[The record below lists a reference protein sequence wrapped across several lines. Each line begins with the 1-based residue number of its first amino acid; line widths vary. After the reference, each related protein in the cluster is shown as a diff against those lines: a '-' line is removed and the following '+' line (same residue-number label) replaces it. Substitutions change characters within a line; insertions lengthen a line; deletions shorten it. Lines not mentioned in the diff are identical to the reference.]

1 MLLKA
6 LGLVRRRGR
15 AKVLAEL
22 KPAGV
27 DLANG
32 RCARVEAPQHPED
45 RLRHVHVCGD
55 PGPEAVLVLHKLRRG
70 GALVR
75 PVDATGARCLL
86 GVGGVLVLG
95 GKIVWVDDC
104 PLQRRLQLEQPLADQ
119 RVGAESGGPS
129 LDELTRRAA
138 GFQPLRPSSRSRWLG
153 WSQVTLLRG
162 KQDRIQWSI
171 PTLSSTAL
179 RPSFEK

>member
-1 MLLKA
+1 
-6 LGLVRRRGR
+6 
-15 AKVLAEL
+15 
-22 KPAGV
+22 
-27 DLANG
+27 
-32 RCARVEAPQHPED
+32 
-45 RLRHVHVCGD
+45 VCGD

-153 WSQVTLLRG
+153 SRGSAGFIASLLGTTR
-162 KQDRIQWSI
+162 
-171 PTLSSTAL
+171 L
-179 RPSFEK
+179 RVNVNGPLYYVGQ